1 MKRHCT
7 GAVAMGTDFKDA
19 GTRPGWEP
27 KLGAGFGMVRAEP
40 SLPAFAEMRGYWE
53 ALRKPDGLPLRADLD
68 PRGLKNCLHQVLIAE
83 RVAPGLARMRLAG
96 ATFTD
101 VMGMEVR
108 GMPLSALFDPMAR
121 TPLEAVLNRVF
132 AGREVATLLLE
143 AERGLGRPALM
154 AQLMLL
160 PMVGDTGAVDLMLG
174 CLLLRGT
181 AGRTPRRF
189 QILQARYDVIGA
201 APLSAPL
208 MAPAPVEAAPV
219 VRLQPRERVAGVPY
233 LRVVK

>member
-1 MKRHCT
+1 
-7 GAVAMGTDFKDA
+7 MGTDIRD
-19 GTRPGWEP
+19 
-27 KLGAGFGMVRAEP
+27 LGARPGFGMAQAEP
-40 SLPAFAEMRGYWE
+40 SLPIFAEMRGYWE
-53 ALRKPDGLPLRADLD
+53 ALRRPEGLPLRADLD
-68 PRGLKNCLHQVLIAE
+68 PRGLKNCLHQALIAE

-96 ATFTD
+96 AVFTD

-121 TPLEAVLNRVF
+121 APLETILNRVF

-143 AERGLGRPALM
+143 AERGLGRPALT

-160 PMVGDTGAVDLMLG
+160 PMIGDVGEVDLILG
-174 CLLLRGT
+174 CLILRGA

-189 QILQARYDVIGA
+189 QILQAKYETIGA
-201 APLSAPL
+201 GPKLAYE
-208 MAPAPVEAAPV
+208 PAPIQTAPV
-219 VRLQPRERVAGVPY
+219 VRLQPRERAADVPY